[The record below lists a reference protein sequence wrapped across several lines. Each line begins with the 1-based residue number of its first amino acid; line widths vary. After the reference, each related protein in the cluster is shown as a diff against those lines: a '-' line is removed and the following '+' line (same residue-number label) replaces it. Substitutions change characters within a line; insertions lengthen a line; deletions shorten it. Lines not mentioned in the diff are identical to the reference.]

1 MVQDESEPAMHVDPP
16 AYLAVLDLG
25 ARSCLVVGHG
35 FSANRRAAAMEAC
48 GAVVTRVSCH
58 GYVRGM
64 AAGFG
69 VVVTCD
75 RRVDDHVLAD
85 ALEADV
91 PVHVVGDPDR
101 STMSLPRPILRRLVP

>member
-1 MVQDESEPAMHVDPP
+1 MTVDPS
-16 AYLAVLDLG
+16 ASLAVLDLG

-58 GYVRGM
+58 GYERGM
-64 AAGFG
+64 AAGYG
-69 VVVTCD
+69 VVVTSD
-75 RRVDDHVLAD
+75 RRVDEAVLAD
-85 ALEADV
+85 ALAADV

-101 STMSLPRPILRRLVP
+101 STMSLPRPILRQLVP